1 MRKLKVLPSNIAN
14 LIAAGEVVQRTSSV
28 VKELAENAL
37 DAGATKVD
45 VIVTDSGRTAIQV
58 IDDGCGMGPED
69 AVLCFERHATSKIS
83 TAEDL
88 ESILTFG
95 FRGEALPSIAAVS
108 ELTLKTRRNTDELAV
123 QVKIDGSGK
132 TSVGAVGAPVGTSIT
147 VRNLFYNTPARR
159 KFLKSDAVE
168 LKHIIE
174 EFTRVA
180 LTRPDVS
187 FSLSSNGRD
196 IFRLKQAKSIKYRIL
211 DLIGSNVAGELVDI
225 DTTTQLLRISGFV
238 GRPDT
243 AKKVQ
248 GNQFLFVNGR
258 YFRSAYIHKAVV
270 KAYEDLVPEGVSPSY
285 FLFLEMD
292 PHAVDVNVSPTKTEI
307 KFEDDQ
313 LVFQTVYA
321 CVKEVLGR
329 NSFGSGIDFDTEGSV
344 EFPQLGA
351 GFEAFRGAT
360 SAPETGTDP
369 LYNPFDPEEPL
380 KPDYGFSAGID
391 RSQDYG
397 ALFEQRTETVRN
409 LLLIQ
414 GKYIVSPSQD
424 GMIVVNVKRAR
435 ERILYEKSLKALAG
449 GGHVTQTALFPVQIQ
464 VGAAQRLLFEDNAEV
479 LRNLGFDI
487 SSFGTDTVVVGG
499 VPEGYSCEPGKVQQM
514 VADVL
519 LILSEG
525 RSALPEVLAQNLASK
540 FAKLGSLNS
549 DPLTSQLE
557 AQRLMDTLFAC
568 DNSEF
573 TAGGRRIVA
582 VLGADEL
589 EKKF

>member
-14 LIAAGEVVQRTSSV
+14 LIAAGEVVQRPSSV

-37 DAGATKVD
+37 DAGASKVD

-196 IFRLKQAKSIKYRIL
+196 IFRLKQAKSLKYRIL

-582 VLGADEL
+582 VLSADEL

>member
-14 LIAAGEVVQRTSSV
+14 LIAAGEVVQRPSSV

-37 DAGATKVD
+37 DAGASKVD

-397 ALFEQRTETVRN
+397 ALFEQRTEPVRN
-409 LLLIQ
+409 LLLVQ

-582 VLGADEL
+582 VLSADEL